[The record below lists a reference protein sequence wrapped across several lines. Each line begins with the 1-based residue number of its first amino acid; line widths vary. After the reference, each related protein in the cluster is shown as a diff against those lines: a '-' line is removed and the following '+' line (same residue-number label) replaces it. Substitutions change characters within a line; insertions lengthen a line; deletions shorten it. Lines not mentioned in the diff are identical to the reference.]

1 MAVKEVL
8 LQWLPSVLIK
18 SFLEVLLQLHGQ
30 RPYLQDKSVI
40 KSEILPKQQ
49 LTEELH
55 NPITRKFEK
64 REVYLSFKHNI
75 LWVDQA
81 DMQLTSSNKQEWTPL
96 KYLNFLHYNRTQN
109 QLPHKNLYDK
119 VLEIFVTLIPP
130 NKTMSVLKI
139 I

>member
-1 MAVKEVL
+1 ML
-8 LQWLPSVLIK
+8 LH
-18 SFLEVLLQLHGQ
+18 LHGQ

-64 REVYLSFKHNI
+64 REVYLSFKDNI

-81 DMQLTSSNKQEWTPL
+81 DMQLTSSNKKE
-96 KYLNFLHYNRTQN
+96 
-109 QLPHKNLYDK
+109 
-119 VLEIFVTLIPP
+119 
-130 NKTMSVLKI
+130 
-139 I
+139 